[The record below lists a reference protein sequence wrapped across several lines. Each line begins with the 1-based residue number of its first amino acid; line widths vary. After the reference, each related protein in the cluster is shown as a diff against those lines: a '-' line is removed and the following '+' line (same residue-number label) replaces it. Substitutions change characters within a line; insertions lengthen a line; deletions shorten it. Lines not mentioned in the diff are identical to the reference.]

1 MVSSHCKLS
10 MLLLYNKIIQVFLK
24 RKFIPEAKSI
34 IEKPALLEIAFL
46 PQPSFAVENMLKLR
60 ELLGSAMKLLPPPQ
74 QLLRIRLSVL
84 HKKDITGF
92 TGRVLMQLA
101 GDEKA
106 LQQAAH
112 AKKRLQA

>member
-1 MVSSHCKLS
+1 MSEDVAVQDLTVSKTSESLRED
-10 MLLLYNKIIQVFLK
+10 IFGI
-24 RKFIPEAKSI
+24 KSI

-106 LQQAAH
+106 LQQAQQAAH